1 MANYLQNHYI
11 FQKEAFR
18 NGWHKLVKDMPTVM
32 EAWTFNVWKE
42 NYNVLLLILFQEKT
56 RQYEEERDKYRKEK
70 NDWRKRS
77 HDDLETARQDLVR
90 MTNKVAALQ
99 DELRAKD
106 NINHQLR
113 YTYQVI
119 CLYLAWQIKQQNANK
134 FSLDYEVKIRG

>member
-1 MANYLQNHYI
+1 M
-11 FQKEAFR
+11 
-18 NGWHKLVKDMPTVM
+18 
-32 EAWTFNVWKE
+32 WKE

-99 DELRAKD
+99 DELRTKD

-119 CLYLAWQIKQQNANK
+119 CLY
-134 FSLDYEVKIRG
+134 